1 MLTKLEQMKLDFF
14 KERFGKMSVDEALN
28 LAIDA
33 EYYCNACGPFD
44 VAFPKFKREQ
54 LDFENYA
61 LLLERSN

>member
-1 MLTKLEQMKLDFF
+1 MLTKLERRKLDFF
-14 KERFGKMSVDEALN
+14 KERFGIMSVDEALN

-44 VAFPKFKREQ
+44 VGFPKFKREQ